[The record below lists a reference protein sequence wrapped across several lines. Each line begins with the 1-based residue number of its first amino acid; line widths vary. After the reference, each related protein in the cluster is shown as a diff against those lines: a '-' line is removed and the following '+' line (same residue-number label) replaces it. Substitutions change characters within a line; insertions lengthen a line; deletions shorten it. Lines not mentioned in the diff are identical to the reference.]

1 MITRQAASG
10 AVALGVKVGIALVQ
24 PIGKQPDRAEETI
37 GKVIGKAM
45 IAVIDIQNSARLEID
60 GADADASSGARLG
73 GLEIHSGRTLRVRV
87 PSLAPEDPSNR
98 AGLRRSRE
106 SDFAGRFGAA
116 IACNLVCPLLQLSG
130 PDCQNQRSVRSH
142 RTPYRAFRVD
152 VADSVLAS
160 RNALKMTNLDRIP
173 PRYDVRAG
181 ASKFEFM
188 RFTRSKAV

>member
-37 GKVIGKAM
+37 GKVIGKAGKAM

-87 PSLAPEDPSNR
+87 PSLAPEDPRNHTGFVDPGSRISLDVSALLLPAIWSAHYFNYLDQI
-98 AGLRRSRE
+98 AGNSDQPDRTLHIREPSEGVLPILISSR
-106 SDFAGRFGAA
+106 G
-116 IACNLVCPLLQLSG
+116 
-130 PDCQNQRSVRSH
+130 
-142 RTPYRAFRVD
+142 TP
-152 VADSVLAS
+152 
-160 RNALKMTNLDRIP
+160 
-173 PRYDVRAG
+173 
-181 ASKFEFM
+181 
-188 RFTRSKAV
+188 

>member
-87 PSLAPEDPSNR
+87 HRSLPKTRPTARVFVVPGSRISLEGSELPSPAIWSAHYFNYRTRLPESAISPIAPYALQSLPGRCCRFCLGVAERFED
-98 AGLRRSRE
+98 
-106 SDFAGRFGAA
+106 D
-116 IACNLVCPLLQLSG
+116 
-130 PDCQNQRSVRSH
+130 
-142 RTPYRAFRVD
+142 
-152 VADSVLAS
+152 
-160 RNALKMTNLDRIP
+160 
-173 PRYDVRAG
+173 
-181 ASKFEFM
+181 
-188 RFTRSKAV
+188 

>member
-37 GKVIGKAM
+37 GKVIGKAGKAM

-116 IACNLVCPLLQLSG
+116 IACNLVCPLIQLSG
-130 PDCQNQRSVRSH
+130 PDCRKQRSARSDPSH
-142 RTPYRAFRVD
+142 
-152 VADSVLAS
+152 
-160 RNALKMTNLDRIP
+160 
-173 PRYDVRAG
+173 
-181 ASKFEFM
+181 
-188 RFTRSKAV
+188 